1 MANNKIDNL
10 ITQRLIEHIINND
23 ADPLQKRTYSVVN
36 RVCDLINNI
45 PGGMQ
50 NVNNVIAGGY
60 VAKKTLDND
69 RNPILINEQE
79 IIDVVDEF
87 SATNTKYQQL
97 IAIWNQYL
105 RDKQQ
110 NEEVVGTGAIAGGI
124 SQPAANNTTG
134 IATIDLPLGM
144 KIVKRNNVDQ
154 K

>member
-1 MANNKIDNL
+1 MANIKIDNL
-10 ITQRLIEHIINND
+10 ITQRLIEHIIND
-23 ADPLQKRTYSVVN
+23 DVDPLQKRTHSVVN
-36 RVCDLINNI
+36 RVRDLINNI

-60 VAKKTLDND
+60 IAKKTLDND

-79 IIDVVDEF
+79 IVDVVDEF

-110 NEEVVGTGAIAGGI
+110 NEEVVGTGAISGGV
-124 SQPAANNTTG
+124 SQPATNNTTG

-154 K
+154 R

>member
-1 MANNKIDNL
+1 MANIKIDNL

-36 RVCDLINNI
+36 RVRDLINNI

-87 SATNTKYQQL
+87 STTNTKYQQL

-110 NEEVVGTGAIAGGI
+110 NEEVVGTGAISGGG

-154 K
+154 R

>member
-36 RVCDLINNI
+36 RVRDLINNI

-154 K
+154 R

>member
-1 MANNKIDNL
+1 MANIKIDNL

-23 ADPLQKRTYSVVN
+23 ANPLQKRTYSVVN
-36 RVCDLINNI
+36 RVRDLINNI

-79 IIDVVDEF
+79 IVDVVDEF

-110 NEEVVGTGAIAGGI
+110 NEEVVGTGAISGGV

-154 K
+154 R

>member
-1 MANNKIDNL
+1 MANIKIDNL

-23 ADPLQKRTYSVVN
+23 ADPLQKRTHSVVN
-36 RVCDLINNI
+36 RVRDLINNI

-87 SATNTKYQQL
+87 SATNTKCQQL

-110 NEEVVGTGAIAGGI
+110 NEEVVGAGAISGGV

-154 K
+154 R

>member
-36 RVCDLINNI
+36 RVRDLINSI

-50 NVNNVIAGGY
+50 NVNNVIAGSY

-110 NEEVVGTGAIAGGI
+110 NEEVVGTGAISGSI

-154 K
+154 R

>member
-1 MANNKIDNL
+1 MANIKIDNL

-36 RVCDLINNI
+36 RVRDLINNI

-79 IIDVVDEF
+79 IVDVVDEF

-110 NEEVVGTGAIAGGI
+110 NEEVVGTGAISGGV

-134 IATIDLPLGM
+134 MAIIDLPLGM

-154 K
+154 R

>member
-1 MANNKIDNL
+1 MATIKIDNL
-10 ITQRLIEHIINND
+10 ITQRLIEHIINDD

-36 RVCDLINNI
+36 RVRDLINNI

-60 VAKKTLDND
+60 IAKKTLDND

-79 IIDVVDEF
+79 IVDVVDEF

-110 NEEVVGTGAIAGGI
+110 NEEVVGTGAISGGV

-154 K
+154 R